1 MSLGRSF
8 LKYFS
13 LDQKFHSIC
22 NRVVWPDNST
32 GHILLIHVSVI
43 YWTGATYMSVTSPPP
58 VLPLYCGFIIARKAT
73 AGRNS
78 IGGVLLPPHPHP
90 RRRTS
95 TSISSHGSLE
105 GRMCKC
111 RKFTITTIYYC
122 HSTKVVVVS
131 VHSGLVHNNTTQRN
145 SERARYIKGRV
156 EGNDGKFTSN

>member
-58 VLPLYCGFIIARKAT
+58 VCHYIA
-73 AGRNS
+73 
-78 IGGVLLPPHPHP
+78 VLLLQGKPQQDEIPSVEFFFL
-90 RRRTS
+90 RILILIGRTS

>member
-1 MSLGRSF
+1 MARQFHGTHSF
-8 LKYFS
+8 NSRIRHL
-13 LDQKFHSIC
+13 LDRGHVYVSYITTT
-22 NRVVWPDNST
+22 RV
-32 GHILLIHVSVI
+32 
-43 YWTGATYMSVTSPPP
+43 
-58 VLPLYCGFIIARKAT
+58 PLYCGFIIARKAT

-78 IGGVLLPPHPHP
+78 IGGVLLPPHP
-90 RRRTS
+90 RCRTS
-95 TSISSHGSLE
+95 TSISLHGSLE